1 MPLSIVYIDGY
12 NFYYGRLRNTSYK
25 WLDVVKLFE
34 NSIVR
39 AQLPDTKIV
48 KVKFFTADAM
58 ANFSSHGKLG
68 PQMQLRYHR
77 ALEALYPD
85 KLQIIKGYH
94 SAETATMPKY
104 IDDNSGGIVDKN
116 DSHKVWRLNEKQT
129 DVNIAL
135 HLYRDAQQAIANNL
149 VICSA
154 DSDLVPALKMIRMDG
169 FPVRIGIVIPKSP
182 SNPRPPNAQLSKLAD
197 WTRSHI
203 RDEELSASQLPNRVP
218 TRKKPIIKPEYW

>member
-48 KVKFFTADAM
+48 QVKFFTADVK
-58 ANFSSHGKLG
+58 ANFSSHGPLG
-68 PQMQLRYHR
+68 PEMQLRYHR
-77 ALEALYPD
+77 ALETLYPH

-104 IDDNSGGIVDKN
+104 IDDNPSGIVDKS

-154 DSDLVPALKMIRMDG
+154 DSDLVPALKMIRMDK
-169 FPVRIGIVIPKSP
+169 FPVRIGVVIPKSP
-182 SNPRPPNAQLSKLAD
+182 SNPRPPNAQLSGLAD

-203 RDEELSASQLPNRVP
+203 RDEELSASQLPNKVP
-218 TRKKPIIKPEYW
+218 TKKKPIIKPEYW